1 MKEGDVLKEF
11 LVEYS
16 KLGHRLFRINSG
28 RGWVGKVI
36 NRTPNSITLM
46 NPRVFHGAQKGTP
59 DLIGWTRV
67 LVTQDMVGK
76 EIAIFTGIEVKTKT
90 GKATAEQTNFVKLI
104 TFSGGIAGVCK
115 SLKDILMLHSLFKG
129 AERETENTI
138 RQSKQAKE
146 HLI

>member
-1 MKEGDVLKEF
+1 ML
-11 LVEYS
+11 
-16 KLGHRLFRINSG
+16 
-28 RGWVGKVI
+28 
-36 NRTPNSITLM
+36 
-46 NPRVFHGAQKGTP
+46 
-59 DLIGWTRV
+59 
-67 LVTQDMVGK
+67 
-76 EIAIFTGIEVKTKT
+76 EVKTKT